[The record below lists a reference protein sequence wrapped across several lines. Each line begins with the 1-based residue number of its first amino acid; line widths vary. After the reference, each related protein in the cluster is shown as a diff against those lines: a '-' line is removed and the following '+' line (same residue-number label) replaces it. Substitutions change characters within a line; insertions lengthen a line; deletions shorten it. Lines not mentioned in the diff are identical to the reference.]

1 MLFFLPN
8 DMVMQKNNDG
18 TTSYTLYKYIAAFIT
33 IVIAFVIYIL
43 CLLPK
48 VEKGKVT
55 TSYQDSFVIIS
66 VQLIMMITSIFIIIN
81 AMVH

>member
-8 DMVMQKNNDG
+8 DMVMQKIMMEL
-18 TTSYTLYKYIAAFIT
+18 SYTLYKYIAAFIT

>member
-1 MLFFLPN
+1 M
-8 DMVMQKNNDG
+8 
-18 TTSYTLYKYIAAFIT
+18 
-33 IVIAFVIYIL
+33 
-43 CLLPK
+43 LPK